1 MSGVLRL
8 ALWAGLLTWFSL
20 GFVSHGPPAH
30 KRLPKLTALTDET
43 EVAKL
48 FNRMC
53 DKYLLLDVPG
63 AGSPGMINCCHGGCD
78 NCDFSHVFD
87 EMTSGRPKWVAL
99 YSYRRHQDGRDHI
112 APWSRLFS
120 SDGGRIGENEFIER
134 FPTLPCVGF
143 SMGPSTAVSP
153 SDPPSRDALLQLWN
167 VIIQNGGGADKTT
180 ISAEEMATALKT
192 STGAEHG
199 ATWSDVVKMMS
210 KC

>member
-1 MSGVLRL
+1 MNRNLRL
-8 ALWAGLLTWFSL
+8 LWAGLLAWCSL
-20 GFVSHGPPAH
+20 GYVRDGMPPP
-30 KRLPKLTALTDET
+30 RRQSILTALTDET

-63 AGSPGMINCCHGGCD
+63 AGTPGMINCCHGGCD

-99 YSYRRHQDGRDHI
+99 YPYRRHQDGRDHT

-120 SDGGRIGENEFIER
+120 SDGGRISEIEFVER
-134 FPTLPCVGF
+134 FPNLPCVGF
-143 SMGPSTAVSP
+143 SMGPSTSVSP
-153 SDPPSRDALLQLWN
+153 SDPPSRDALLQLWS
-167 VIIQNGGGADKTT
+167 VLVRNGGGVDETT
-180 ISAEEMATALKT
+180 ISAEEMANALKA

-199 ATWSDVVKMMS
+199 AVWGDVVKMMS
-210 KC
+210 RC